1 MQYDFFCERLRRNN
15 CSVGNSTGC
24 CVKSLYLNVHCPD
37 MLMVRI
43 NTTLQQSLSLTSLIL
58 SFHLIS
64 HAATEALDVPVPV
77 NFTVPVDIGEP

>member
-1 MQYDFFCERLRRNN
+1 
-15 CSVGNSTGC
+15 
-24 CVKSLYLNVHCPD
+24 

-64 HAATEALDVPVPV
+64 HAATEALHVPVPV
-77 NFTVPVDIGEP
+77 NFTVPVDVGEP